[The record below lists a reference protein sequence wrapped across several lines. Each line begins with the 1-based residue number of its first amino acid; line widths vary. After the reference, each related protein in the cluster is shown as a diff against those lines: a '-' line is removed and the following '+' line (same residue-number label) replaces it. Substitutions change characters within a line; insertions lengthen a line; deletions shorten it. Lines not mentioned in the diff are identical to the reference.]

1 LARHGTASF
10 KPACFGSKAQSA
22 NTTDWTRL
30 SWMVCALQT
39 PSPTTILRGETPERK
54 GGAKLEESEGAAW
67 RNSLNR
73 GGLTRAET

>member
-1 LARHGTASF
+1 
-10 KPACFGSKAQSA
+10 
-22 NTTDWTRL
+22 
-30 SWMVCALQT
+30 MVCALQT
-39 PSPTTILRGETPERK
+39 PSPTAILRGETPERK